1 MSGAAR
7 RLSSPL
13 GEVAPAGGRRGVA
26 TKGIACGD
34 APPSASPTPPP
45 EGEEGARTGLIGL
58 ALASLIVLAWAAIH
72 VTGVFFWRWTP
83 ASALLAVPLVL
94 LQTWLSVG
102 LFIISHDAIHGS
114 LAPGRPRVN
123 RAFGWLVM
131 TLYAGFHYDDLARSH
146 AAHHEAPGTS
156 ADPDF
161 SAAHPTHGLR
171 WARQFFTHHF
181 GLRPLLF
188 VNAVVA
194 AYWLL
199 LGASMVNIFLF
210 YGVPALTSAAQL
222 FYFGTFRPHRHTDDA
237 FADAH
242 NARSDRMP
250 RALALITC
258 YNFGGYHHEHH
269 LYPGEP
275 WWRLPRRRL
284 A

>member
-1 MSGAAR
+1 MSGAAER
-7 RLSSPL
+7 SS
-13 GEVAPAGGRRGVA
+13 PAGGGVGGA
-26 TKGIACGD
+26 DGGASPPTPSSA
-34 APPSASPTPPP
+34 APPLRPPSAATSPK
-45 EGEEGARTGLIGL
+45 GEETGLVSL
-58 ALASLIVLAWAAIH
+58 ALASGIVLAWALIH
-72 VTGVFFWRWTP
+72 LYGVFAWRP
-83 ASALLAVPLVL
+83 DGAASLVAAVILIP

-123 RAFGWLVM
+123 RAYGWLVM
-131 TLYAGFHYDDLARSH
+131 TLYAGFDYDKLARSH
-146 AAHHEAPGTS
+146 AAHHDAPGT
-156 ADPDF
+156 ADDPDF
-161 SAAHPTHGLR
+161 SADHPTHGLR

-181 GLRPLLF
+181 GLRPLIF
-188 VNAVVA
+188 VHAVVFT
-194 AYWLL
+194 YWLV

-222 FYFGTFRPHRHTDDA
+222 FYFGTFRPHRHADDV
-237 FADAH
+237 FADTH

-250 RALALITC
+250 RALALLTC

-284 A
+284 T